1 MTIIPTVYYVVMAGV
16 LTLIAIYVGI
26 SDPMMLAVAV
36 KG

>member
-16 LTLIAIYVGI
+16 LTLIAIHVGI